1 MLPDVLHVVL
11 VIDCRGSKTSR
22 RTTEKRGKKNFQ
34 TSHEELWSYGRS
46 QVYVEKR
53 CLWHLNFFLFVINDF
68 QLRLVVTKFFKCKL
82 FFNCC
87 YNYFCQKS
95 PYSFSVNQY
104 FIKTS
109 YSSFSI
115 SNLWTALHKNEVFLT
130 ISLVK
135 VNKIRSYLRICSQLQ
150 KKSWKTWFLS
160 STRCFLSTRPW
171 DYPENFGIYAQ
182 FYRKSKT
189 WFFNFNV
196 YVLWIE
202 RNKILIS
209 QLSPPKF
216 RYFAEQRDQR
226 GDPMKMN
233 FDNFQMWKW
242 VF

>member
-109 YSSFSI
+109 YSSFPI
-115 SNLWTALHKNEVFLT
+115 SNLWTTLHKNEVFLT

-150 KKSWKTWFLS
+150 KESWKTWFLS
-160 STRCFLSTRPW
+160 STR
-171 DYPENFGIYAQ
+171 
-182 FYRKSKT
+182 
-189 WFFNFNV
+189 WFFF
-196 YVLWIE
+196 LLDHEITP
-202 RNKILIS
+202 KILEFMLSSIEKVKPGFLIS
-209 QLSPPKF
+209 MCMLYELSGIKS
-216 RYFAEQRDQR
+216 
-226 GDPMKMN
+226 
-233 FDNFQMWKW
+233 
-242 VF
+242 